1 MEEPA
6 TLPWEPPP
14 LAVLDVEPD
23 EPAKMDTP
31 VAVVLV
37 DGLVDEE
44 LPDTDPLEEDAPL
57 DVGE

>member
-1 MEEPA
+1 M
-6 TLPWEPPP
+6 
-14 LAVLDVEPD
+14 LAVEPD